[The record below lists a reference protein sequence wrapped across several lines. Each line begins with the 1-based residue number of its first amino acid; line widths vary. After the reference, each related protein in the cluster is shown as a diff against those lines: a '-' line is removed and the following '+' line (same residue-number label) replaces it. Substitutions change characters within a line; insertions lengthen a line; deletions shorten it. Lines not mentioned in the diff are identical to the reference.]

1 MADLLPLSSCPGHHR
16 DLIRFPAL
24 PDPEP
29 IAKEDT
35 AIAPDKPQ
43 LTSLPVMNLLGQNLA
58 QVPVEMEHR
67 RSLTVL
73 CGAPIVA
80 ISFLACVATGLELSV
95 NNHAAD
101 FTLSTKLVPAISLSC
116 LVHNSSQAEEL
127 LWYRG
132 DGQVGL
138 NAGNKV
144 NISNICISPVN
155 ESDNGVTFT
164 CRLARDKS
172 VQLSGEETLHVE
184 EEKDVTLTC
193 NSKSNP
199 QAQSTWL
206 KDNHNLTLQQS
217 RHEVYQTSEIFR
229 LSIKKVQKS
238 DNGTYTCVVESPL
251 GYGTRDFYLIVEDKK
266 PVFPTEA
273 VIAAA
278 VVVSLTI
285 LFGIVARKDTVFKE
299 LIACIFHSSC
309 CSAIPQ
315 SIEVVAIQLLA
326 PSQ

>member
-1 MADLLPLSSCPGHHR
+1 
-16 DLIRFPAL
+16 
-24 PDPEP
+24 
-29 IAKEDT
+29 
-35 AIAPDKPQ
+35 
-43 LTSLPVMNLLGQNLA
+43 
-58 QVPVEMEHR
+58 MEQR
-67 RSLTVL
+67 RSLAVPCGVPVL
-73 CGAPIVA
+73 A

-95 NNHAAD
+95 NNHADD

-132 DGQVGL
+132 EGQVGL
-138 NAGNKV
+138 KDGNKV

-164 CRLARDKS
+164 CRLARDES
-172 VQLSGEETLHVE
+172 VQVSVILDVQFPPQLSGEETLHVE

-199 QAQSTWL
+199 QGQSTWL

-229 LSIKKVQKS
+229 LSIKKVEKS

-251 GYGTRDFYLIVEDKK
+251 GYGTRDFHLIVEDKK

-278 VVVSLTI
+278 VVVSITI
-285 LFGIVARKDTVFKE
+285 LFGIVARKDKIFK
-299 LIACIFHSSC
+299 
-309 CSAIPQ
+309 
-315 SIEVVAIQLLA
+315 VW
-326 PSQ
+326 